1 MAGKRKDWEKWPGR
15 PTVATVNIEDT
26 LFLRQETWARTQYT
40 APKQDQ
46 KWRARDLVDIHWE
59 LVGVPTPSPSYNRI
73 MSCIIGHANPTSGR
87 CETKLIAA
95 ETGYCVK
102 TVSRAIDWWVAH
114 GFLIEDIGLAKSR
127 AYRPQ
132 WDLFELHWIAIAEDI
147 KARKQASSDGHPRQR
162 LW

>member
-1 MAGKRKDWEKWPGR
+1 VGIRDGGEAQGLGEVAWEADG
-15 PTVATVNIEDT
+15 ATVNIEDT
-26 LFLRQETWARTQYT
+26 LFLRQETGARTQYT

-59 LVGVPTPSPSYNRI
+59 LVSVPTPSPSYNRI

-114 GFLIEDIGLAKSR
+114 GFLIEDIGLQSR
-127 AYRPQ
+127 GHIVHSGTSSSCIGLPSPRISKLGNRP
-132 WDLFELHWIAIAEDI
+132 
-147 KARKQASSDGHPRQR
+147 GV
-162 LW
+162 